1 MVASPGEMWLNFA
14 RLVGSKPQDCS
25 IGWSLAED
33 LSGLA
38 SAGVL
43 GTRVGWSFE
52 RAHYRSYRAHNYER
66 SPRRLRTWGIG
77 CGTGKECG
85 PAHQTWTPM
94 KILAGPLGRLER
106 FGVDLAE

>member
-1 MVASPGEMWLNFA
+1 MVEAQSGLDFHSNLAASRGEMWLNFA

-33 LSGLA
+33 LSGLT
-38 SAGVL
+38 SAVVL

-66 SPRRLRTWGIG
+66 SPRRLRTWGMG
-77 CGTGKECG
+77 
-85 PAHQTWTPM
+85 AAQV
-94 KILAGPLGRLER
+94 RN
-106 FGVDLAE
+106 VDLHTNHGHP